1 MNASPFKVSGNWDQ
15 IQRFAGL
22 RALCWQP
29 ENPKLPNRV
38 SLACYSLDEGQYIV
52 EMMKTQNLVVFKN
65 WLT

>member
-1 MNASPFKVSGNWDQ
+1 MNTSPFKVSGNWDQ

-22 RALCWQP
+22 RALCWEP

-52 EMMKTQNLVVFKN
+52 EMMKTQNLVVLKN